1 LVEDDLDSVKDCYY
15 PEEIVVPSRMEQIR
29 REQSVDLKQLE
40 RQSAGSRDVEGEEVV
55 LVHFA
60 TAAAAAVSDSTVESI
75 LQVKRVEVVPVSLK
89 QVEVELV
96 SVFPL
101 DPDPKYID
109 IGGKVVAVAAAVPEQ
124 ALAPIHFDLHLV
136 ERLIMMTM
144 MGVLCCYSFVANVE

>member
-1 LVEDDLDSVKDCYY
+1 M
-15 PEEIVVPSRMEQIR
+15 VPSRMEQIR
-29 REQSVDLKQLE
+29 REQWVDVKKLE
-40 RQSAGSRDVEGEEVV
+40 RQSAGSRDVGEEVV
-55 LVHFA
+55 VVHFS
-60 TAAAAAVSDSTVESI
+60 TAAAVSDSTVDSI

>member
-1 LVEDDLDSVKDCYY
+1 MFEDDLDSVKDYHY
-15 PEEIVVPSRMEQIR
+15 PEEIFVPSRMEQIR

-40 RQSAGSRDVEGEEVV
+40 RQSAGSRDVEGEEEVV
-55 LVHFA
+55 VHFA
-60 TAAAAAVSDSTVESI
+60 TAAAVSDSTVESI